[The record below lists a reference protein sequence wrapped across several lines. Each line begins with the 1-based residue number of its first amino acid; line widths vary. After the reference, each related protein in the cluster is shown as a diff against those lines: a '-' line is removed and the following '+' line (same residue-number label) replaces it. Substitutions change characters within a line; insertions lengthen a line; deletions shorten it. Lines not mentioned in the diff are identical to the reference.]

1 MCLPRPQPLMK
12 PLNRLEL
19 EIAGGLRRLLQKL
32 RVGDGAW
39 LDWLGT
45 ATASGTEPLARIPHA
60 QQLFEGC
67 MEAVLN
73 SIISSDAAG
82 LHELQA
88 EGLAQQGD
96 PTLSNRDVLT
106 FNALVHAMHSFILHM
121 QALDRRIEDVLV
133 MRQPLDLRRVNYV

>member
-1 MCLPRPQPLMK
+1 MDLT
-12 PLNRLEL
+12 
-19 EIAGGLRRLLQKL
+19 LLQAVDQPVS
-32 RVGDGAW
+32 R
-39 LDWLGT
+39 
-45 ATASGTEPLARIPHA
+45 E
-60 QQLFEGC
+60 QQC
-67 MEAVLN
+67 
-73 SIISSDAAG
+73 
-82 LHELQA
+82 ELVTSLA